1 MKFQDKKDF
10 IDEVVKRLLS
20 IDLTSIEKV
29 NLVIDYEYK
38 VNMIND
44 YIDFI
49 KGKSNEVSR

>member
-1 MKFQDKKDF
+1 MKFPDKKDY